1 MKTILA
7 ALAAV
12 SLSVAVGTAPS
23 HAGQWDWLGN
33 KDYVN
38 CLKLMSAMSEGG
50 IWSQGRTYSGAERE
64 ARYDRGRRYCNRQY
78 YGHD

>member
-7 ALAAV
+7 AIAAV
-12 SLSVAVGTAPS
+12 SLSVAIGTAPS

-38 CLKLMSAMSEGG
+38 CLKLMDSMARGG
-50 IWSQGRTYSGAERE
+50 IWSQGRVYTGQQHA
-64 ARYDRGRRYCNRQY
+64 ARYDQGRRQCNRKY